1 MIHWQLKDVSE
12 NSWILSKDGTMSALV
27 VATADGLKVI
37 GNMERKLFESAD
49 ELGSYLGGTL
59 TIEPRDAD
67 NEDGDEI
74 GEINGYPIKH
84 RVAFDIVEDE
94 IVTYTKAAKSKA
106 RYAAGYFAIEFDHG
120 WTPSYCPRIQTV
132 LNNTYIGPFRSK
144 LEMQNA
150 MSQKKRVSK
159 L

>member
-1 MIHWQLKDVSE
+1 M
-12 NSWILSKDGTMSALV
+12 V
-27 VATADGLKVI
+27 VAVRVVRDAPS
-37 GNMERKLFESAD
+37 KLRQHLAK
-49 ELGSYLGGTL
+49 LLGGGG
-59 TIEPRDAD
+59 D
-67 NEDGDEI
+67 DGDEI
-74 GEINGYPIKH
+74 GEVNGYPIKH

-106 RYAAGYFAIEFDHG
+106 RYAAGYFAIEFEHG